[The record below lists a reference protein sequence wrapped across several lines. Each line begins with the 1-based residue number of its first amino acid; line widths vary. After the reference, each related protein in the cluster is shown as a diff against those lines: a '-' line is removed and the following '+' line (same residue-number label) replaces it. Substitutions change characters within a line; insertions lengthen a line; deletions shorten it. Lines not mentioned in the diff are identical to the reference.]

1 MIPGS
6 VQEVR
11 YKKKYI
17 QARLMNKIRG
27 RAGVT
32 FQLSPTTKMQKG
44 IKAMR
49 VHT

>member
-6 VQEVR
+6 VQEVK
-11 YKKKYI
+11 YKKKYM
-17 QARLMNKIRG
+17 QAKLIKRIRG

-44 IKAMR
+44 IRAMR